1 MTNEKKS
8 KKGLN
13 PLLWIPTV
21 YFAMGLPFWAVN
33 ATSGIMFKNMGI
45 SDTDIAFWTT
55 IIILPWTLKPLWS
68 PILEIYKTRKFFV
81 LTTQLFTGICF
92 ALIALALPLN
102 SYFTYTIALLG
113 LIALSGSTH
122 DIATDGV
129 YINELSSEQ
138 QSRWIGWQGAFFNVA
153 KVVSLSVFVFIA
165 GAMEQ
170 KVGLTKAWMVVMGA
184 YALVMLSL
192 AAYHSRML
200 PSSKKPTSQKTLKE
214 AMSTTAEVL
223 TTFFKKKNIIWSVV
237 FIILYR
243 FAEGFAMKI
252 SPLFLVAER
261 MDGGLGL
268 SNQEV
273 SLVMGFG
280 AGAFILGSILGGNF
294 IAKFGLRKVLLP
306 LALIFN
312 IPFVVYTVFAFYM
325 PENIYYIIGG
335 VTIEYFGYGFGFVG
349 LILFM
354 MQQVAPGKYKMA
366 HYAFA
371 SGIMNLGLMIP
382 SMMSGV
388 ISDWLGYK
396 WFFVWVLIATIP
408 AILAAKFVPFSY
420 PDNKEEKELETNN

>member
-1 MTNEKKS
+1 
-8 KKGLN
+8 
-13 PLLWIPTV
+13 
-21 YFAMGLPFWAVN
+21 
-33 ATSGIMFKNMGI
+33 
-45 SDTDIAFWTT
+45 
-55 IIILPWTLKPLWS
+55 
-68 PILEIYKTRKFFV
+68 
-81 LTTQLFTGICF
+81 
-92 ALIALALPLN
+92 
-102 SYFTYTIALLG
+102 
-113 LIALSGSTH
+113 
-122 DIATDGV
+122 
-129 YINELSSEQ
+129 
-138 QSRWIGWQGAFFNVA
+138 
-153 KVVSLSVFVFIA
+153 
-165 GAMEQ
+165 
-170 KVGLTKAWMVVMGA
+170 MVVMGA

>member
-1 MTNEKKS
+1 MIKKEKKRN
-8 KKGLN
+8 N
-13 PLLWIPTV
+13 PAFWIPTA

-55 IIILPWTLKPLWS
+55 AIILPWTLKPLWS

-81 LTTQLFTGICF
+81 LITQLFTGICF
-92 ALIALALPLN
+92 ALIALSLPLN
-102 SYFTYTIALLG
+102 DFFTYTIALLG
-113 LIALSGSTH
+113 LIAISGSTH

-129 YINELSSEQ
+129 YINELSSSEQ
-138 QSRWIGWQGAFFNVA
+138 SKWIGWQGAFFNVA
-153 KVVSLSVFVFIA
+153 KVASLSVFVYIA
-165 GAMEQ
+165 GALEQ
-170 KVGLTKAWMVVMGA
+170 SMGLVHAWMVVMGI
-184 YALVMLSL
+184 YAFVMFSL
-192 AAYHSRML
+192 ALYHSRFL
-200 PSSKKPTSQKTLKE
+200 PSSKKATTQKTFKQ
-214 AMSTTAEVL
+214 AMNTTAEVL
-223 TTFFKKKNIIWSVV
+223 SSFFKKKNIIWSVA

-252 SPLFLVAER
+252 SPLFLVAEKL
-261 MDGGLGL
+261 DGGLGL

-280 AGAFILGSILGGNF
+280 AGAFILGSILGGRF
-294 IAKFGLRKVLLP
+294 IAKLGLRKVLLT

-312 IPFVVYTVFAFYM
+312 IPFVVYTIFAFYQ
-325 PENIYYIIGG
+325 PENIYYIIAG
-335 VTIEYFGYGFGFVG
+335 VAVEYFGYGFGFVG

-382 SMMSGV
+382 SMMSGA

-396 WFFVWVLIATIP
+396 MFFVWVLVATIP
-408 AILAAKFVPFSY
+408 AILAAKFVPFSH
-420 PDNKEEKELETNN
+420 PDNKEQKDIELETNN